1 MAFVA
6 MAPAVTGEVASSSEY
21 NKVVANVVD
30 LDARM
35 NAVVGNTAYCHIY
48 QNAAGTQTISN
59 LAPVAI
65 TFNAEVIDPQNMH
78 STVSNISR
86 ITPTTAGRYK
96 LTGGVCVPAAGTGS
110 VIAQFRKN
118 GAVVLG
124 AATYQDKELYTSFF
138 IALTVVTQATLVAN
152 GTTDYF
158 EMWTNQNS
166 GGSITTFS
174 NATDQHSFM
183 IAEYLGAT

>member
-6 MAPAVTGEVASSSEY
+6 MAPAVTGQVASSSEY
-21 NKVVANVVD
+21 NKVVSNVVD

-59 LAPVAI
+59 LTPVAV

-78 STVSNISR
+78 STVTNISR
-86 ITPTTAGRYK
+86 VTPVTAGRYR

-110 VIAQFRKN
+110 VISQFRKN

-124 AATYQDKELYTSFF
+124 SATYQEKALYTSSF
-138 IALTVVTQATLVAN
+138 IALTAVCQATLIAN
-152 GTTDYF
+152 GSTDYF

-166 GGSITTFS
+166 GGSIATFS

-183 IAEYLGAT
+183 IVEYIGAT